1 MASCAGT
8 QNSDRRGALS
18 WLAWWLP
25 LCGGIAL
32 GACSASPAAPR
43 SVACTGTTIVSGT
56 PEKDAETPA
65 ALQRSVESGPL
76 YDAAAASSGIAACR
90 IRRDQD
96 ALVLEYR
103 FGNGATLRVERDARL
118 EYTDTAAGFASPPS
132 EPVVDILMR
141 AERAAFGTAGCGID
155 WEHPE
160 TQAADAK
167 PGMAESVYRGD
178 TCNCQARIRR
188 DATGRVVALALRS
201 AC

>member
-1 MASCAGT
+1 M
-8 QNSDRRGALS
+8 
-18 WLAWWLP
+18 
-25 LCGGIAL
+25 
-32 GACSASPAAPR
+32 
-43 SVACTGTTIVSGT
+43 
-56 PEKDAETPA
+56 
-65 ALQRSVESGPL
+65 
-76 YDAAAASSGIAACR
+76 
-90 IRRDQD
+90 
-96 ALVLEYR
+96 LEYQ
-103 FGNGATLRVERDARL
+103 FGNGATLHVERDARS
-118 EYTDTAAGFASPPS
+118 EYTDMEAGLASPPP

-155 WEHPE
+155 WAHPE